1 VPLKPLYLSI
11 VLAQVPVLL
20 LASQAQGWVFFA
32 LLALL
37 MTLIFGSIPFADAM
51 IVRYVDDR
59 MRSRV
64 SGMRL
69 AVSFGVSSS
78 AVWALGPAVKAAGF
92 GTLLLVMAC
101 VAAATSF
108 AAMWLPRE
116 PRAAAAPAGA

>member
-1 VPLKPLYLSI
+1 
-11 VLAQVPVLL
+11 
-20 LASQAQGWVFFA
+20 
-32 LLALL
+32 
-37 MTLIFGSIPFADAM
+37 M

-92 GTLLLVMAC
+92 GTLLVVMAC
-101 VAAATSF
+101 VAAATAF

-116 PRAAAAPAGA
+116 RRAAAAPAGA